1 MQQRRTSSRWMA
13 CRRYFLSNPGPII
26 GIARKD
32 SVTSLSIKLEARS
45 AVHRCFRAYQIDVD
59 TDLFGV
65 WLVEIVRPH
74 RRSGTEQDPF
84 IYDDRRRS
92 GPSACLLTEAR
103 GRATPD
109 WCRLSRVRS
118 YPMRAMVPAR
128 SRGSSRRLVSGAWC
142 RFFLNLLQV
151 QIGGTQP
158 LMSNSVQAGAETLI
172 ASLPP
177 STQRRHE
184 AENITK
190 STGAASAGF
199 FAIRGCR
206 PRGQRSARV

>member
-1 MQQRRTSSRWMA
+1 MQA
-13 CRRYFLSNPGPII
+13 HFLSNPRPIS

-45 AVHRCFRAYQIDVD
+45 AVHRCFWAYQIDMD

-65 WLVEIVRPH
+65 WLVEMSYGRI

-103 GRATPD
+103 DRATSD
-109 WCRLSRVRS
+109 WGRLSRARS

-142 RFFLNLLQV
+142 RFFVRRLPLSEVIHYESFTLL
-151 QIGGTQP
+151 P
-158 LMSNSVQAGAETLI
+158 AR
-172 ASLPP
+172 AS
-177 STQRRHE
+177 
-184 AENITK
+184 
-190 STGAASAGF
+190 
-199 FAIRGCR
+199 
-206 PRGQRSARV
+206 SAR